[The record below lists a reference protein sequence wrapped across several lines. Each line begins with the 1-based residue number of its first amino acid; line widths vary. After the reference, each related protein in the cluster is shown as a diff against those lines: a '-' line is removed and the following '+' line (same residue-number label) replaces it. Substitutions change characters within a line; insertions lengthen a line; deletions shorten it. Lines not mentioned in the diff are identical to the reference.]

1 MIPIQCEYLALEGLG
16 KLLNTIKSI
25 QKLHNKELSIEGLLL
40 TMYDTRLNLS
50 NQVKKEVKLHFNE
63 MVFNKGNYFKKLIM
77 AKATKKQVLGRGL
90 TSILKDSKNKASTIS
105 KIKTNYSTEIEI
117 SKIILNPFQPR
128 SAFNKEKLEEL
139 IISIKKKIIKK

>member
-1 MIPIQCEYLALEGLG
+1 
-16 KLLNTIKSI
+16 
-25 QKLHNKELSIEGLLL
+25 
-40 TMYDTRLNLS
+40 
-50 NQVKKEVKLHFNE
+50 
-63 MVFNKGNYFKKLIM
+63 M

-128 SAFNKEKLEEL
+128 SAFNTVSYTHLTL
-139 IISIKKKIIKK
+139 PTTPYV